1 MQASFKLGAKNVK
14 ESSNNVEKVLCD
26 LKRGRLSEDLFD
38 SVQFE
43 KAAWLVEKL
52 SIVNDKPIMMDY
64 WLDSFGGDNA
74 NVLIGVRETQ
84 EKLLV
89 RSEEEYTSSISKI
102 FS

>member
-1 MQASFKLGAKNVK
+1 MSEKQQNEVK
-14 ESSNNVEKVLCD
+14 VPCEKTMKYL
-26 LKRGRLSEDLFD
+26 
-38 SVQFE
+38 
-43 KAAWLVEKL
+43 AKL

-64 WLDSFGGDNA
+64 WLDSFGGDDA

-102 FS
+102 FKVPDTEAFIVITENSIYVVSSTIPTKRIS